1 MQTALRVEF
10 ESSVSSKVIGNVRE
24 SRKVY
29 AVKALGSLSRKSEK
43 SHEFDSIRRLQN
55 LPLHQDAFHKHMCLH
70 FTIRQN
76 SLQGL
81 NTLIKVHFAKN
92 AHQTKRIKVNQ
103 NRELLYDLHALTELM
118 VGSCRSDT

>member
-43 SHEFDSIRRLQN
+43 SHEFDSIRRPQKI
-55 LPLHQDAFHKHMCLH
+55 PLHQDAFHKHMCLH